1 MHPYLCPAGKPT
13 VGYGTTRGVTM
24 KHPPITKAQAEKYLI
39 RDMQAAENLVDS
51 LVTAPLNINQTAA
64 LISLVYNIGGG
75 NFSKST
81 LLKLLNDGDYAGAAE
96 QFKVWRKGGAMVLPG
111 LVKRR
116 DAERELFLKPVT

>member
-1 MHPYLCPAGKPT
+1 MHPYICPAGKWT
-13 VGYGTTRGVTM
+13 VGFGTTRGVTA

-51 LVTAPLNINQTAA
+51 LVTVPLNTNQTAA

-81 LLKLLNDGDYAGAAE
+81 MLKLLNAGDYAGAANE
-96 QFKVWRKGGAMVLPG
+96 FPKWRKGGAMVLPG

-116 DAERELFLKPVT
+116 EAERELFLKPA